1 MLLAIDVG
9 NTSIANGVFDKDNLV
24 ATFSFDTNKSFSPES
39 FSRILLNNLNNNGLE
54 PSSIDSSIVSS
65 VVPELDK
72 PLIESVINLFG
83 HEPLMV
89 DHNTKTGMP
98 ILYDKPEEVGADR
111 IVNAVAAYGMTGK
124 STIVIDFGTATT
136 FDCISEKGEYMGGA
150 ITPGIKIS
158 SEALSNNASRLPAV
172 NIEKPENIIGKNT
185 VESMQSGIFYGYV
198 SMVDGMVEKLSESMD
213 TKPAVIST
221 GGFSQLISAGS
232 EMIEDSDPDLTLKGL
247 KILFDLN
254 G

>member
-1 MLLAIDVG
+1 MLLTIDVG

-24 ATFSFDTNKSFSPES
+24 STFSFDTNKSFSPES
-39 FSRILLNNLNNNGLE
+39 FSQILLNNLNENGVE
-54 PSSIDSSIVSS
+54 SSSIDSSIISS

-72 PLIESVINLFG
+72 PLVESVLNLFG

-111 IVNAVAAYGMTGK
+111 IVNAVAAFGMTGR

-158 SEALSNNASRLPAV
+158 SEALTNNASRLPSV
-172 NIEKPENIIGKNT
+172 NIEQPENIIGKNT

-213 TKPAVIST
+213 TNPSVIST
-221 GGFSQLISAGS
+221 GGYSHLISTGS
-232 EMIEDSDPDLTLKGL
+232 KMIEDSDPDLTLKGL